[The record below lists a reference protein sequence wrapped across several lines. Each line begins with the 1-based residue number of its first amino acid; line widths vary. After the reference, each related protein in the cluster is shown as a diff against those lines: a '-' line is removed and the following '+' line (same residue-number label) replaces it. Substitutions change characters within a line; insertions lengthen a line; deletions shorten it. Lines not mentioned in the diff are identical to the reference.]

1 MYTITLS
8 NGEKIDGFTLKNN
21 CLVRKEEITPAM
33 FRGKLSPVTISGVKG
48 ENDNEDWGGLI
59 GTHEHMEIAY
69 IKEKAEGYALALYDI
84 PDDEWE
90 REKLRAD
97 VDFALMLGG
106 ASF

>member
-1 MYTITLS
+1 MYSITLS
-8 NGEKIDGFTLKNN
+8 NGDKLEGFTLKNN
-21 CLVRKEEITPAM
+21 CLVSATQINAAM
-33 FRGKLSPVTISGVKG
+33 FSGKLAPVTISGVKDD
-48 ENDNEDWGGLI
+48 NDDEDWGGLI
-59 GTHEHMEIAY
+59 GTHKHMQVAY
-69 IKEKAEGYALALYDI
+69 IKEKPEGYALALYDI